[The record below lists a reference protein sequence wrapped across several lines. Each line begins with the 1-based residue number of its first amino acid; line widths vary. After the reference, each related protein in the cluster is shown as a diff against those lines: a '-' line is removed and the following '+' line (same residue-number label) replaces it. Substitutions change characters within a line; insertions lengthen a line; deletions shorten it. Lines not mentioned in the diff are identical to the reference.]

1 MFFWSQVSPILA
13 RPVPSS
19 QLTRWVAVTFVPS
32 SETLAPS
39 WIALLDSHFGVSVA
53 DCLALTALAGSDYE
67 LLWPPRGTPRAVT
80 G

>member
-1 MFFWSQVSPILA
+1 VS
-13 RPVPSS
+13 SG

-39 WIALLDSHFGVSVA
+39 GIALLDGHFGIAVT
-53 DCLALTALAGSDYE
+53 DCLALTALAGTDYE
-67 LLWPPRGTPRAVT
+67 LLWPPRGTPWAVT